1 MSLGRLLA
9 DPWTIGAGTFLGA
22 LAGIGGLVSS
32 APLAVG
38 IGVAGYAVGTA
49 VKALT
54 SRDADAGPE
63 PAPGLVLPPHGT
75 EARALYERA
84 RAAVGDLGE
93 IAATPPAGPLREQ
106 AATVHGSARDALDG
120 IGRIAAQT
128 VVLRQALTRV
138 DVAQAQRDTARLQQ
152 AHAQDGSHDESL
164 AAVRSQLEVA
174 ARLDRAARSAESR
187 LLSSALGLEALVA
200 SMAEVVAMASST
212 GDGDAG
218 PRIRGLAED
227 LAGLRQGLAE
237 AEETSRRALSA

>member
-1 MSLGRLLA
+1 VRLARLLA
-9 DPWTIGAGTFLGA
+9 DPWTVGAGTFIGA
-22 LAGIGGLVSS
+22 LAVAGLGLPV
-32 APLAVG
+32 AVG
-38 IGVAGYAVGTA
+38 AAAAVGGYAVGTA

-54 SRDADAGPE
+54 SRDRDPGPQ
-63 PAPGLVLPPHGT
+63 PAPDLVLPPHGT

-93 IAATPPAGPLREQ
+93 IAESQQPGPLREQ
-106 AATVHGSARDALDG
+106 AGSVHGQAREALDG

-128 VVLRQALTRV
+128 VVLRSALTRV
-138 DVAQAQRDTARLQQ
+138 DVAQAQRDALRLEQAR
-152 AHAQDGSHDESL
+152 AQDGGAHEESL

-174 ARLDRAARSAESR
+174 ARLEKAARAAENR

-200 SMAEVVAMASST
+200 SLAEVVAMASST

-218 PRIRGLAED
+218 PRIRSLTED
-227 LAGLRQGLAE
+227 LTGLRQGLAE